1 MKEPDY
7 QQRIHQL
14 EGALR
19 VSEKREASLQGR
31 LEEAEAELGHTM
43 VQVADLQGTVEKVQR
58 SLRRSK
64 GREASLKVRPW
75 GRSIASEL
83 IDAKAYRLNIYR

>member
-1 MKEPDY
+1 MKEPHY

-19 VSEKREASLQGR
+19 ESEKREASVQERLQ
-31 LEEAEAELGHTM
+31 EAVSELGHHM
-43 VQVADLQGTVEKVQR
+43 VQVADLEGIVEKVQR
-58 SLRRSK
+58 SLRQSR